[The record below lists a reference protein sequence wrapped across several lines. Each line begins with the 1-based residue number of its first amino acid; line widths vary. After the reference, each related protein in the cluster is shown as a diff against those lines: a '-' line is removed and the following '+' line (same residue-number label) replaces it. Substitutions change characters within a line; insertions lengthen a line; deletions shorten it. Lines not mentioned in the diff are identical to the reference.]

1 MDVKE
6 FCKKYEVDRRNSI
19 SLKWDALGVRFGDPD
34 LISMWVA
41 DMDFKAEEHIIEALV
56 NRAQQGVYGYSYTPD
71 SYYNAVIHWEK
82 THFNYDIKK
91 DWIRVTPG
99 IVAALYWFVNMYTK
113 ENDSIIILTPVYY
126 PFHNCVKDNHRNLVT
141 CDLNYDKGIF
151 TIDFER
157 FEKAIVD
164 NDVKMYILCSP
175 HNPAGRVWKEEEL
188 DRMLEICQ
196 KHNVL
201 VISDEIHQDLTA
213 TGKHQIP
220 SAKVSQGKY
229 SSNVITCTSAS
240 KTFNLAT
247 CLTSSI
253 IIQNDDLRAT
263 YDAFKKRYIQLED
276 NVFGVTASE
285 AAYTHGE
292 EWRKSV
298 LKVIKHNYNTLV
310 DGLKEFP
317 ELYISPL
324 EGTYLAL
331 LNLNSYIPKEETKAF
346 IQDKCRIA
354 VDFGEWFGANYKGF
368 VRINLATQP
377 EIVQKAVTNI
387 ATELRKIQ
395 SEDMNTK

>member
-1 MDVKE
+1 MEVKD
-6 FCKKYEVDRRNSI
+6 FCEKYAIDRKNSV
-19 SLKWDALGVRFGDPD
+19 SLKWDALDVRFGDPD

-41 DMDFKAEEHIIEALV
+41 DMDFKTDEHIIEAIV
-56 NRAQQGVYGYSYTPD
+56 KRAEHGVFGYSYVPE
-71 SYYNAVIHWEK
+71 SYYNAVINWEK

-91 DWIRVTPG
+91 EWIRVTPG
-99 IVAALYWFVNMYTK
+99 IVAALYWFVNMFTK
-113 ENDSIIILTPVYY
+113 EQDSIIIMTPVYY
-126 PFHNCVKDNHRNLVT
+126 PFHNCVKDNNRKLVT
-141 CDLNYDKGIF
+141 CDLNYDKGVF
-151 TIDFER
+151 TIDFDR
-157 FEKAIVD
+157 FEQAIVD

-188 DRMLEICQ
+188 DRMLAICQ

-213 TGKHQIP
+213 TGKKQIP
-220 SAKVSQGKY
+220 SATVSNGQY
-229 SSNVITCTSAS
+229 ASNVITCTSAS

-276 NVFGVTASE
+276 NVFGLVASE
-285 AAYTHGE
+285 AAYSYGD
-292 EWRKSV
+292 EWRSSL
-298 LKVIKHNYNTLV
+298 LKVVEQNYHTLLE
-310 DGLKEFP
+310 GLKEFP
-317 ELYISPL
+317 DLYISPM

-331 LNLNSYIPKEETKAF
+331 LNLNAYIDKHETKAF
-346 IQDKCRIA
+346 IQDRCRIA
-354 VDFGEWFGANYKGF
+354 VDFGEWFGANFKGF

-387 ATELRKIQ
+387 ATELRKIL
-395 SEDMNTK
+395 TK

>member
-1 MDVKE
+1 MEVKE
-6 FCKKYEVDRRNSI
+6 FCQKYAIDRKNTV
-19 SLKWDALGVRFGDPD
+19 SLKWDALDKRFGDPD

-41 DMDFKAEEHIIEALV
+41 DMDFKTEEHIIEALV
-56 NRAQQGVYGYSYTPD
+56 KRAEHGVYGYSYIPD
-71 SYYNAVIHWEK
+71 TYYNAVINWEK
-82 THFNYDIKK
+82 THFNFDIEKE
-91 DWIRVTPG
+91 WIRVTPG
-99 IVAALYWFVNMYTK
+99 IVAALYWFVNMFTK
-113 ENDSIIILTPVYY
+113 EQDSILILTPVYY
-126 PFHNCVKDNHRNLVT
+126 PFHNCVKDNDRRLVT
-141 CDLNYDKGIF
+141 CDLNYDKGVF

-157 FEKAIVD
+157 FEQAIIE

-188 DRMLEICQ
+188 DQMLAICQ

-213 TGKHQIP
+213 TGKTQIP
-220 SAKVSQGKY
+220 SATVSNGKY
-229 SSNVITCTSAS
+229 ASGVITCTSAS

-253 IIQNDDLRAT
+253 IIPNDELRAT

-276 NVFGVTASE
+276 NVFGLAASE
-285 AAYTHGE
+285 AAYTYGE
-292 EWRKSV
+292 EWRKSLLRV
-298 LKVIKHNYNTLV
+298 VEQNYKTLV

-317 ELYISPL
+317 DLYISPM

-331 LNLNSYIPKEETKAF
+331 LNLNAYIKKEETKAF
-346 IQDKCRIA
+346 IQDRCRMA
-354 VDFGEWFGANYKGF
+354 VDFGEWFGANFKGF

-387 ATELRKIQ
+387 VTELRKNQMI
-395 SEDMNTK
+395 K